1 MFSYHLNYYYYYYLI
16 EIILLHVL
24 RIAFK
29 HKYLFFF
36 FVIGIVFHLFLCTKE
51 FYTIRSFNTLK

>member
-36 FVIGIVFHLFLCTKE
+36 VIGIVFHLVVYKGVL
-51 FYTIRSFNTLK
+51 YDPQL